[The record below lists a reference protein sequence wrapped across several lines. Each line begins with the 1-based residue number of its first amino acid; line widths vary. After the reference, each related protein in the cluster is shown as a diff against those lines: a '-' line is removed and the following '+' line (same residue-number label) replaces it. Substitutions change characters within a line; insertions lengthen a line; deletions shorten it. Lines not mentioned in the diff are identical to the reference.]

1 MNTRDAF
8 TQNAFVQGAFA
19 PDAFTQDSFARGRD
33 SGVVLFDDD
42 FDLPSVPPVPPEPE
56 IIEPVFTAAELAA
69 AREDAARE
77 ARDAVLAE
85 ADAATRTMAGRA
97 LTAMAQEM
105 TAARGEV
112 AAVAEAAAEAMARL
126 LLDCFATAFPALSA
140 RHGAGEVA
148 AVMRRILP
156 VLHRE
161 PRITIRVSPHIS
173 AAMAA
178 EIEAMDPDLAARV
191 KIIPTDA
198 MAAEDVRIA
207 WEDGGAVR
215 DTKLLWDQIESILA
229 PAGLLTPARTA
240 KEHALV
246 D

>member
-1 MNTRDAF
+1 MSTRDAF
-8 TQNAFVQGAFA
+8 AHNAFVENAFA
-19 PDAFTQDSFARGRD
+19 RSAFTRPRD
-33 SGVVLFDDD
+33 PGVVLFDDD
-42 FDLPSVPPVPPEPE
+42 FDLPPVPPAPPEPE

-69 AREDAARE
+69 AREDASRE
-77 ARDAVLAE
+77 ARDAALAE
-85 ADAATRTMAGRA
+85 ADAATRTMVSRA

-105 TAARGEV
+105 TAARGDV
-112 AAVAEAAAEAMARL
+112 AVVAEAAAEAMARL

-148 AVMRRILP
+148 AVVRRILP

-161 PRITIRVSPHIS
+161 PRITVRVSPHIS

-198 MAAEDVRIA
+198 VAAEDVRIA

-229 PAGLLTPARTA
+229 PAGLLTSARTA
-240 KEHALV
+240 KEHSLV